1 MTIRILKPGLQTTVQ
16 AGPRAGLRHLGVPAS
31 GAADPL
37 SLALANRLVGN
48 PLLAPGLET
57 TLTGVSLRFED
68 ACFAAITG
76 ARAKAWLNDK
86 RVKLHRTIAVVA
98 GDKLEI
104 GPAKIGARNYLAFA
118 GGIAV
123 DEVLGSSSTYLPAG
137 FGGFEG
143 RALRSGDVLATAAS
157 AVVPEMLKT
166 PKEFRPIASR
176 SWALRACYGAE
187 VDLLSK
193 ESRFDLFDTNFS
205 VGNRADRMG
214 LQLEGARFEVTSG
227 GRLASAP
234 VFPGTIQCPEDGR
247 PFLLSIDAQ
256 TIGGYPR
263 VAHVA
268 RTDRHLI
275 GQLRPGDHVRLLW
288 RDADSARQELLA
300 KHVYWRDWLPG
311 GRASPDRGIL

>member
-1 MTIRILKPGLQTTVQ
+1 MTIRILRPGLQTTVQ
-16 AGPRAGLRHLGVPAS
+16 AGPRTGQRHLGVPAS

-48 PLLAPGLET
+48 AAFAPALET
-57 TLTGVSLRFED
+57 TLTGVSLRFEGD
-68 ACFAAITG
+68 CFVAVTG
-76 ARAKAWLNDK
+76 ARARARLNGE
-86 RVKLHRTIAVVA
+86 RVKLHRTLAVVE
-98 GDKLEI
+98 GDELEV
-104 GPAKIGARNYLAFA
+104 GPAKAGARNYLAFA

-123 DEVLGSSSTYLPAG
+123 DEVLGSASTYLPAG
-137 FGGFEG
+137 FGGYRG
-143 RALRSGDVLATAAS
+143 RALRASDGLAVRPVSEA
-157 AVVPEMLKT
+157 PKKLKT
-166 PKEFRPIASR
+166 PKDFRPPAGS

-187 VDLLSK
+187 VELLNK

-214 LQLEGARFEVTSG
+214 LQLEGARFGVRSG

-263 VAHVA
+263 VAQVA
-268 RTDRHLI
+268 RADRHLI

-288 RDADSARQELLA
+288 RDIDSAREELLA
-300 KHVYWRDWLPG
+300 KHAYWREWLPG
-311 GRASPDRGIL
+311 ISTII

>member
-16 AGPRAGLRHLGVPAS
+16 AGPRTGQRHLGVPAS

-37 SLALANRLVGN
+37 SLALANHLVGN
-48 PLLAPGLET
+48 AALAPALET
-57 TLTGVSLRFED
+57 TLTGVSLQFGSNGFV
-68 ACFAAITG
+68 AVTG
-76 ARAKAWLNDK
+76 AKAKARLNGQ
-86 RVKLHRTIAVVA
+86 RVKLHRTLAVVA
-98 GDKLEI
+98 GDELEI
-104 GPAKIGARNYLAFA
+104 GAAKAGARNYVAIA

-123 DEVLGSSSTYLPAG
+123 DEVLNSASTYLPAG
-137 FGGFEG
+137 FGGFQG
-143 RALRSGDVLATAAS
+143 RALRAGDVLATGPVSDAPA
-157 AVVPEMLKT
+157 MLKT
-166 PKEFRPIASR
+166 PRDFRPPAGT

-187 VDLLSK
+187 VDLLDK

-214 LQLEGARFEVTSG
+214 LQLEGARFGVRSG

-234 VFPGTIQCPEDGR
+234 VFPGTIQCPEDGT

-263 VAHVA
+263 VAQVA
-268 RTDRHLI
+268 RVDRHLI

-288 RDADSARQELLA
+288 RDTDSAREELLA
-300 KHVYWRDWLPG
+300 KHEYWREWLPDIS
-311 GRASPDRGIL
+311 AVI

>member
-1 MTIRILKPGLQTTVQ
+1 MSLRILKPGLQTTVQ
-16 AGPRAGLRHLGVPAS
+16 AGPRSGQRHLGVPAS

-48 PLLAPGLET
+48 APLAAALET
-57 TLTGVSLRFED
+57 TLTGVSLRFEGD
-68 ACFAAITG
+68 CFAAITG
-76 ARAKAWLNDK
+76 AKSKAWLNGE
-86 RVKLHRTIAVVA
+86 RVKLHRTLAVAA
-98 GDKLEI
+98 GDELEI
-104 GPAKIGARNYLAFA
+104 GPAKSGARNYLAFA

-123 DEVLGSSSTYLPAG
+123 DEVLGSASTYLPAG
-137 FGGFEG
+137 FGGFRG
-143 RALRSGDVLATAAS
+143 RALRSGDVVATAPFEA
-157 AVVPEMLKT
+157 APEILKT
-166 PKEFRPIASR
+166 PKQFRPPAR
-176 SWALRACYGAE
+176 TTWALRACYGAE
-187 VDLLSK
+187 VDLLDK

-234 VFPGTIQCPEDGR
+234 VFPGTIQCPEDGS

-263 VAHVA
+263 VAQIA
-268 RTDRHLI
+268 RADRHLI

-288 RDADSARQELLA
+288 RDADSAREELLA
-300 KHVYWRDWLPG
+300 KHGYWREWLPG
-311 GRASPDRGIL
+311 INAVI

>member
-1 MTIRILKPGLQTTVQ
+1 MRFTVLKPGLQTSVQ
-16 AGPRAGLRHLGVPAS
+16 AGPRTGLRHLGVPAA

-57 TLTGVSLRFED
+57 TLNGVALRFQGEGLV
-68 ACFAAITG
+68 AITG
-76 ARAKAWLNDK
+76 ARAKARLNGE
-86 RVKLHRTIAVVA
+86 RVKLHRTLAVAA
-98 GDKLEI
+98 GDELEI
-104 GPAKIGARNYLAFA
+104 GPARLGARNYLAVA
-118 GGIAV
+118 GGIDV
-123 DEVLGSSSTYLPAG
+123 EEVLGSASTYLPAG
-137 FGGFEG
+137 FGGLQG
-143 RALRSGDVLATAAS
+143 RALRGGDVVATGP
-157 AVVPEMLKT
+157 AVGTPEMLKT
-166 PKEFRPIASR
+166 PKEFRPLASN

-205 VGNRADRMG
+205 VGFRADRMG

-234 VFPGTIQCPEDGR
+234 VFPGTIQCPEDGT

-263 VAHVA
+263 VAQVA
-268 RTDRHLI
+268 RADRHLI
-275 GQLRPGDHVRLLW
+275 GQLRPGNHVRLLW
-288 RDADSARQELLA
+288 RDAESARDELLA
-300 KHVYWRDWLPG
+300 KHNYWGEWLPG
-311 GRASPDRGIL
+311 IRAVI

>member
-1 MTIRILKPGLQTTVQ
+1 MLRILKPGLQTTVQ
-16 AGPRAGLRHLGVPAS
+16 AGPRTGQRHLGVPAS

-48 PLLAPGLET
+48 APFAPALET
-57 TLTGVSLRFED
+57 TFTGVRLRCD
-68 ACFAAITG
+68 GVAFAAISG
-76 ARAKAWLNDK
+76 ARAKVWLNGE
-86 RVKLHRTIAVVA
+86 RVKRHRTLALA
-98 GDKLEI
+98 EGDELEV
-104 GPAKIGARNYLAFA
+104 GPAKAGARNYVAFA

-123 DEVLGSSSTYLPAG
+123 DAVLGSASTYLPAG
-137 FGGFEG
+137 FGGFQG
-143 RALRSGDVLATAAS
+143 RALRAGDVLTVGRFDNA
-157 AVVPEMLKT
+157 PDRLRT
-166 PKEFRPIASR
+166 PKEFRPRATT

-187 VDLLSK
+187 VDLLNK

-214 LQLEGARFEVTSG
+214 LQLEGARFEVASG

-234 VFPGTIQCPEDGR
+234 VFPGTIQCPEDGI

-263 VAHVA
+263 VAQVA
-268 RTDRHLI
+268 RADRHLV

-288 RDADSARQELLA
+288 RDADSAREELLA
-300 KHVYWRDWLPG
+300 KHDYWRRWLPEIS
-311 GRASPDRGIL
+311 AVI

>member
-1 MTIRILKPGLQTTVQ
+1 MRFTVLKPGLQTTVQ
-16 AGPRAGLRHLGVPAS
+16 AGPRTGLRHLGVPAA

-57 TLTGVSLRFED
+57 TLNGVALGFQGEGLV
-68 ACFAAITG
+68 AITG
-76 ARAKAWLNDK
+76 ARAKARLNGE
-86 RVKLHRTIAVVA
+86 RVKLHRTLAVAA
-98 GDKLEI
+98 GDELEI
-104 GPAKIGARNYLAFA
+104 GPARLGARNYLAVA
-118 GGIAV
+118 GGIDV
-123 DEVLGSSSTYLPAG
+123 EEVLGSASTYLPAG
-137 FGGFEG
+137 FGGLQG
-143 RALRSGDVLATAAS
+143 RALRGGDVVATGP
-157 AVVPEMLKT
+157 AVGTPEMLKT
-166 PKEFRPIASR
+166 PKEFRPLASN

-205 VGNRADRMG
+205 VGFRADRMG

-234 VFPGTIQCPEDGR
+234 VFPGTIQCPEDGT

-263 VAHVA
+263 VAQVA
-268 RTDRHLI
+268 RADRHLI
-275 GQLRPGDHVRLLW
+275 GQLRPGNHVRLLW
-288 RDADSARQELLA
+288 RDAESARDELLA
-300 KHVYWRDWLPG
+300 KHNYWGEWLPG
-311 GRASPDRGIL
+311 IRAVI

>member
-1 MTIRILKPGLQTTVQ
+1 MTVRILKPGLQTTVQ

-48 PLLAPGLET
+48 ALLAPGIET
-57 TLTGVSLRFED
+57 TLTGVRLLFED
-68 ACFAAITG
+68 DGFAAITG
-76 ARAKAWLNDK
+76 AKAKARLNGEP
-86 RVKLHRTIAVVA
+86 VKLHRTLAVAA
-98 GDKLEI
+98 GDELEI
-104 GPAKIGARNYLAFA
+104 GPAKAGARNYLALA

-123 DEVLGSSSTYLPAG
+123 DEVLGSASTYLPAG

-143 RALRSGDVLATAAS
+143 RALQSGDVITVGSQGKA
-157 AVVPEMLKT
+157 PKMLKT
-166 PKEFRPIASR
+166 PKEFQPRASS

-193 ESRFDLFDTNFS
+193 ESRFDLFDTNFT
-205 VGNRADRMG
+205 VGRRADRMG
-214 LQLEGARFEVTSG
+214 LQLEGARFQVTSG

-234 VFPGTIQCPEDGR
+234 VFPGTVQCPEDGT

-263 VAHVA
+263 VAQIA
-268 RTDRHLI
+268 RADRHLI
-275 GQLRPGDHVRLLW
+275 GQLRPGDHIRLLW
-288 RDADSARQELLA
+288 RDVDSARTELIA
-300 KHVYWRDWLPG
+300 KHEYWREWLPRIG
-311 GRASPDRGIL
+311 DVI

>member
-1 MTIRILKPGLQTTVQ
+1 MTIRILRPGLQTTVQ
-16 AGPRAGLRHLGVPAS
+16 AGPRTGQRHLGVPAS

-48 PLLAPGLET
+48 AVVAPALET
-57 TLTGVSLRFED
+57 TLTGVSLRFERD
-68 ACFAAITG
+68 CFVAVTG
-76 ARAKAWLNDK
+76 ARSKARLNGE
-86 RVKLHRTIAVVA
+86 RVKLHRTLAVA
-98 GDKLEI
+98 KGDEI
-104 GPAKIGARNYLAFA
+104 EVGPAKAGARNYLAFA

-123 DEVLGSSSTYLPAG
+123 DEVLGSASTYLPAG
-137 FGGFEG
+137 FGGFQG
-143 RALRSGDVLATAAS
+143 RALRAGDSLAVRTVSEA
-157 AVVPEMLKT
+157 PEMLKT
-166 PKEFRPIASR
+166 PKEFRPLAAT

-187 VDLLSK
+187 VDLLTK

-214 LQLEGARFEVTSG
+214 LQLEGVRFGVGSG

-263 VAHVA
+263 VAQVA
-268 RTDRHLI
+268 RADRHLI

-288 RDADSARQELLA
+288 RDTDSAREELLA
-300 KHVYWRDWLPG
+300 KHEYWREWLPG
-311 GRASPDRGIL
+311 ISAVI

>member
-16 AGPRAGLRHLGVPAS
+16 AGPRTGQRHLGVPAS

-48 PLLAPGLET
+48 AWSAPALET

-68 ACFAAITG
+68 DGYAAVTG
-76 ARAKAWLNDK
+76 AKAKVWLSGE
-86 RVKLHRTIAVVA
+86 RVKRHRTLRVA
-98 GDKLEI
+98 AGEELTV
-104 GPAKIGARNYLAFA
+104 GPAIVGARNYVTIA
-118 GGIAV
+118 GGIDV
-123 DEVLGSSSTYLPAG
+123 DDVLGSASTYLPAG
-137 FGGFEG
+137 FGGFRG
-143 RALRSGDVLATAAS
+143 RALRADDVLAIGPAGEA
-157 AVVPEMLKT
+157 PEMTRT
-166 PKEFRPIASR
+166 PKRYRPRAAT

-187 VDLLSK
+187 VEMLDK
-193 ESRFDLFDTNFS
+193 ESRFDLFDTNFTI
-205 VGNRADRMG
+205 GNRADRMG
-214 LQLEGARFEVTSG
+214 LELRGARFDVTSG

-263 VAHVA
+263 VAQVA
-268 RTDRHLI
+268 RLDRHLV

-288 RDADSARQELLA
+288 RDATSARDELLV
-300 KHVYWRDWLPG
+300 KHDYWREWLPDIG
-311 GRASPDRGIL
+311 EII